1 MTTPTQSGKLLEN
14 AILKHLISRG
24 ISPKYSTRH
33 FPDFEWETT
42 ILEAKNAVSKGTPD
56 KLMSAVWQLERK
68 RRETGK
74 ECILVYNGD
83 EYSKYVS
90 TNTDMLGIMDE
101 FPKVKVMSFEEY
113 KDENN

>member
-1 MTTPTQSGKLLEN
+1 MTTPTQSGKILEKALLE
-14 AILKHLISRG
+14 HLTSQG
-24 ISPKYSTRH
+24 INPKYSTH
-33 FPDFEWETT
+33 LFPDFEWDTT
-42 ILEAKNAVSKGTPD
+42 ILEAKNAVAAGTPD
-56 KLMSAVWQLERK
+56 KLMSAVWQLERR

-83 EYSKYVS
+83 KYSKYVR
-90 TNTDMLGIMDE
+90 TNVDMLGIMDE